1 MKNDPRTNEGVQGFV
16 QVRRMFERGV
26 AVTVVFL
33 LITSTAIA
41 GAQQP
46 GEVSSAEKLKAAF
59 TSLKAHPNNKVVQQR
74 YLKVFP
80 HGYKA
85 FLAMFATGGSLA
97 DGYECD
103 YIFALSTLQGRH
115 STEVGSLLVQ
125 LSKDAEYQTDAPSCL
140 QHVMTKYGSR
150 YTKLFAGFLHQL
162 SAQERGQLIAF
173 LADVEVA
180 TYTEY
185 QSIVQNLK
193 NLKEPKLAKE
203 FQQAQ
208 MERSRQSH
216 G

>member
-1 MKNDPRTNEGVQGFV
+1 
-16 QVRRMFERGV
+16 MFARGV

-74 YLKVFP
+74 YLRVFP
-80 HGYKA
+80 HRYKA
-85 FLAMFATGGSLA
+85 FLAMFATGGTLA

-103 YIFALSTLQGRH
+103 YIFALSTLQDHH

-125 LSKDAEYQTDAPSCL
+125 LSKDAGYQTDARSCL
-140 QHVMTKYGSR
+140 QHVMTKYGGH
-150 YTKLFAGFLHQL
+150 YTKPFAGFLHQL
-162 SAQERGQLIAF
+162 SAKERGQLIAF
-173 LADVEVA
+173 LAEVGVA

-185 QSIVQNLK
+185 QSIIQNLI
-193 NLKEPKLAKE
+193 NLKEPELAKQ